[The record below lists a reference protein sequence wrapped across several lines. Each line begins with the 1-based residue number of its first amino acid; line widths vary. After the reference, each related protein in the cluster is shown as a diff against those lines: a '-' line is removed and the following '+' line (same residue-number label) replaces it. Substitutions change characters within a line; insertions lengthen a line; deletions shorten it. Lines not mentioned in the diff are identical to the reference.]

1 MVHPRYR
8 LFCTGLLCLLYILDH
23 PSARLNVISHHQ
35 TEVLYSTVLPSNKP
49 HLSHFTRHIVLTSI
63 PSLPYFLAS
72 SHYFI
77 LPAPCIRT
85 SRHPFFFLL
94 YTTCS
99 RYSFSILHC
108 LISPDQ
114 RGCLQKQRKMAI
126 VTTTSSGKTCHILK
140 RLGSWRTS
148 PDLGFKS
155 RSVVNEIEGRRSLI
169 MSAMTNHYQPERKIV
184 FILVIKL

>member
-77 LPAPCIRT
+77 LPAPCIQT
-85 SRHPFFFLL
+85 SHHPIFCCTPHVLGTPSQSCIASSHQIREGVCRSRGKWQSLL
-94 YTTCS
+94 
-99 RYSFSILHC
+99 LHQVGK
-108 LISPDQ
+108 P
-114 RGCLQKQRKMAI
+114 AI
-126 VTTTSSGKTCHILK
+126 
-140 RLGSWRTS
+140 
-148 PDLGFKS
+148 F
-155 RSVVNEIEGRRSLI
+155 
-169 MSAMTNHYQPERKIV
+169 
-184 FILVIKL
+184 